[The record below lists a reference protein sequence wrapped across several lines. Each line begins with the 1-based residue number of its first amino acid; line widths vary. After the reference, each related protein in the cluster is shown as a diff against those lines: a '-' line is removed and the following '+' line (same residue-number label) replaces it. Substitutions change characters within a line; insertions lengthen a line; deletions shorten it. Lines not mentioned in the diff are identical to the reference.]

1 MAWMHPNLELHYVAM
16 KCLLK
21 ANCALFTSNLQ
32 TLLESKLKSFS
43 IGKMAVA
50 KRTLSKKEQDEI
62 KKKVSDSFLRI
73 LFVLSVI
80 TGYSFSKKKKNTCL
94 DLMYLF
100 MLTLV
105 SLYRRMS
112 GQQQRFMRSF
122 LRLLKEERA
131 KSRPL
136 SVVVLQMQQK
146 VQHFYYW
153 HNVFPNWIACYS
165 YCTVLLQ
172 FSPCSIHDFKKVKC

>member
-1 MAWMHPNLELHYVAM
+1 MHPNLELHYVAM

-80 TGYSFSKKKKNTCL
+80 TGYSFSKKKKKKYLSGFDVFIYVDTCFSVQE
-94 DLMYLF
+94 D
-100 MLTLV
+100 
-105 SLYRRMS
+105 
-112 GQQQRFMRSF
+112 
-122 LRLLKEERA
+122 ERA
-131 KSRPL
+131 AAEIYEEFL
-136 SVVVLQMQQK
+136 AA
-146 VQHFYYW
+146 FEGGEG
-153 HNVFPNWIACYS
+153 
-165 YCTVLLQ
+165 
-172 FSPCSIHDFKKVKC
+172 KVKAFVRGGIANAAKGTTFLLFT